1 MLKIVLALNKNVIL
15 AINDKD
21 EEIVVQGNGIG
32 FKRKKDDEKVF
43 PVQVTP
49 DMFKSAEKNQ
59 DTFNLPFRRG
69 NDFYNRY
76 KEDIALMG
84 EMVFKTFR
92 MSIAWERL
100 FPTGREEK
108 PCPEGVEFYQNVF
121 AVCHRNGIDPLV
133 TMIQFIT
140 ILQFT

>member
-1 MLKIVLALNKNVIL
+1 MVLTSLTYSDINLIVL
-15 AINDKD
+15 
-21 EEIVVQGNGIG
+21 GNGIG

-84 EMVFKTFR
+84 EMGFKTFR
-92 MSIAWERL
+92 MSIALQRL
-100 FPTGREEK
+100 FPTGTEEK
-108 PCPEGVEFYQNVF
+108 PCPEDVEFYQNVF
-121 AVCHRNGIDPLV
+121 AECHRNGIEPLV